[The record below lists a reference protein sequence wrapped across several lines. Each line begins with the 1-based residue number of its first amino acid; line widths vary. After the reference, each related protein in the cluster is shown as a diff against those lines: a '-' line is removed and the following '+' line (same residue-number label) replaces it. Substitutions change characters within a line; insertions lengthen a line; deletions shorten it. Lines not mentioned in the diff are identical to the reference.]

1 MGWGV
6 TALPMEAIDGVS
18 QKRYIGAMKT
28 TTIPPV
34 RIAPQFR
41 EEIEQALEEGETLA
55 ALVEK
60 AVRSEV
66 TRRQEH
72 AEFVR
77 RGLDAIKRSAAA
89 GDGIPAAT
97 VISKLRAKVAE
108 AKKRK
113 TGAT

>member
-1 MGWGV
+1 
-6 TALPMEAIDGVS
+6 
-18 QKRYIGAMKT
+18 MKT

-34 RIAPQFR
+34 RIEPQFR
-41 EEIEQALEEGETLA
+41 EEIEQALEDGETLA

-66 TRRQEH
+66 VRRREH

-77 RGLDAIKRSAAA
+77 RGLAAIKRSTEA

-97 VISKLRAKVAE
+97 VISKLRARVALARKKKAE
-108 AKKRK
+108 AR
-113 TGAT
+113 